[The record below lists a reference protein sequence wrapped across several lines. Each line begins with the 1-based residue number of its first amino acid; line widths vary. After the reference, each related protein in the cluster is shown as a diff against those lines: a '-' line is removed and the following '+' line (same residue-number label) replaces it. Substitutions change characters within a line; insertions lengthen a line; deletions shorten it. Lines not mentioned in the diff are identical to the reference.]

1 MSDIRLIQ
9 LNNYVRPKIE
19 ENKGRN
25 WVQNGKDNS
34 FYQYIID
41 RNNGSVT
48 NGTVNKAFINLI
60 YGKGIHARDAA
71 QKANQWA
78 AFMSL
83 LSTKELKKIVADFQ
97 VFGEASMQI
106 IKTRDRKKI
115 AGIYHLPKQLVIP
128 SIENEDGEIESYWYS
143 KNWKKLSQ
151 NPAEEFKA
159 FGTSKEEI
167 EIYVIKPYS
176 VGCNYFGTPDYMAG
190 LQYAEIEEEIS
201 NFFINAIHNG
211 LSVGYII
218 NVPDGVTMTPEEKE
232 DFEKKIKAKLTKS
245 PNAQSFVLNFGP
257 SDKPITVEALPVNEQ
272 MHKQWESLTKE
283 SRQQILS
290 AHGVV
295 SPKLFGVYDG
305 SGFSSNADE
314 LDVAEAQTIKRVV
327 QPKQQNIIDA
337 LKDIVAMNGIALD
350 LYFKP
355 LTDPTPNVQMS
366 MSAHDEKKNLDTTVA
381 DELIKLG
388 EDDPGPEWELVE
400 TKVVEDYEA
409 DMKFTSTGTAIP
421 NAKSVLDGKQ
431 FMSRFR
437 YIGNV
442 SSNSREFCR
451 KMITAN
457 KLYRLEDINKMSA
470 TVVNEGWGPRGT
482 DTYDIFLYKGG
493 GNCKHAWQR
502 ESYRLKTDVNSPLA
516 KEVTPAE
523 ARKAGE
529 VLPTVDRK
537 AYTKPED
544 MPYSGFLPPTS
555 K

>member
-1 MSDIRLIQ
+1 MSDIRLIT

-48 NGTVNKAFINLI
+48 NSAVNKAYTDLI

-71 QKANQWA
+71 QKASQWA
-78 AFMSL
+78 NFVSII
-83 LSTKELKKIVADFQ
+83 SPKELKKIVADFQ
-97 VFGEASMQI
+97 VFGEASMQV
-106 IKTRDRKKI
+106 IKTKDRKKVS
-115 AGIYHLPKQLVIP
+115 GIYHLPNQLVIP

-143 KNWKKLSQ
+143 KNWKKLAQ
-151 NPAEEFKA
+151 NPPEEFPA
-159 FGTSKEEI
+159 FGTTRDEI
-167 EIYVIKPYS
+167 EIYVIKPFT
-176 VGCNYFGTPDYMAG
+176 VGCNYFGIPDYMAG

-218 NVPDGVTMTPEEKE
+218 NVPDGVTMSPEEKA
-232 DFEKKIKAKLTKS
+232 DFERKIKAKLTRS
-245 PNAQSFVLNFGP
+245 PNAQSFVINFGP
-257 SDKPITVEALPVNEQ
+257 AASPITVEALPVNEQ

-283 SRQQILS
+283 SRQQILT
-290 AHGVV
+290 AHRVV
-295 SPKLFGVYDG
+295 SPMLFGIYDG
-305 SGFSSNADE
+305 TGFSNNADE
-314 LDVAEAQTIKRVV
+314 LETAEAQTIKRVV
-327 QPKQQNIIDA
+327 QPKQNHIIDA
-337 LKDIVAMNGIALD
+337 IKDIVAFNGITLD

-355 LTDPTPNVQMS
+355 LSEPAANMQMS
-366 MSAHDEKKNLDTTVA
+366 SHDEKKNLDTTVA

-388 EDDPGPEWELVE
+388 EDEPGPEWELIE
-400 TKVVEDYEA
+400 TKIVEDYEA
-409 DMKFTSTGTAIP
+409 EMQFTSTGTAIP

-437 YIGNV
+437 YVGQL
-442 SSNSREFCR
+442 SSNSRSFCQ

-470 TVVNEGWGPRGT
+470 TVVNEGWGPRGS

-502 ESYRLKTDVNSPLA
+502 ESYRLKTDVKSPLA

-529 VLPTVDRK
+529 ILPTVDRK

-544 MPYSGFLPPTS
+544 MPYNGFLPPAS
-555 K
+555 KL